1 MTEAD
6 QRAALTRL
14 AGERGLSLASLS
26 AMLRR
31 NPAYLQQF
39 VTRGSPRVLAERDR
53 RLLADVLG
61 VDERVLGGEGVPTAF
76 RLPRLDVAASAG
88 PGGFVDAELV
98 VGTESLSPALA
109 RTLGLREGQAGM
121 IRVRGTS
128 MEPTLRDGDHLVV
141 DLSDRGPGQRP
152 AVYVVRIAG
161 MIMVKRV
168 ARLGTRLVATSDN
181 PHADPVPGGPVAV
194 VGRVVWR
201 MGRPE

>member
-1 MTEAD
+1 MTIVD
-6 QRAALTRL
+6 QRAALTAL
-14 AGERGLSLASLS
+14 AEERGMSLASLS

-39 VTRGSPRVLAERDR
+39 VARGSPRELAERDR

-61 VDERVLGGEGVPTAF
+61 VDESALGGAAREPLF
-76 RLPRLDVAASAG
+76 RIPRLDVAASAG
-88 PGGFVDAELV
+88 PGALVDAELV

-109 RTLGLREGQAGM
+109 QTLGLRDGQAGV
-121 IRVRGTS
+121 IRARGTS

-141 DLSDRGPGQRP
+141 DLADRSPGRRP
-152 AVYVVRIAG
+152 AVYVIRIGDAL
-161 MIMVKRV
+161 MVKRV

-181 PHADPVPGGPVAV
+181 PAADPVPAGTVEV

-201 MGRPE
+201 MGKPE